1 MHSKNPL
8 RQLLNSS
15 GFPFQLRTKAEISA
29 VRSSHGWR
37 VRDKKFA
44 YAMVMKKIFTAAVLS
59 FALASS
65 ALAECSGNLVTSVK
79 DRFSGVT
86 RTKTRFQAAWGP
98 ATPNLYAFT
107 SGKDTT
113 FAIIFSNLTEEWHYL
128 RCATTFVL
136 ADDKPVAGRVVKE
149 ITSGGAGIEASA
161 KATQEK
167 VLADA
172 LAEAKSHPK
181 HLLAHVVLA
190 ETVTVQIDPDSV
202 AQLGTA
208 SKIEFKICNDEIM
221 ASPEFVTAAHE
232 FACKVAQSG
241 GPVTPSPAGAPVP
254 PGAPPS
260 GDIKPP
266 EGLSPGR

>member
-1 MHSKNPL
+1 M
-8 RQLLNSS
+8 
-15 GFPFQLRTKAEISA
+15 
-29 VRSSHGWR
+29 
-37 VRDKKFA
+37 RDRNFV
-44 YAMVMKKIFTAAVLS
+44 YAIAMKKILTAAALS

-65 ALAECSGNLVTSVK
+65 ALAECQGNLVTSVK

-86 RTKTRFQAAWGP
+86 RTKTRLQPAWGP

-107 SGKDTT
+107 SGKDRT

-136 ADDKPVAGRVVKE
+136 ADGKPVAGRVVKE
-149 ITSGGAGIEASA
+149 VASGGAGIEASA
-161 KATQEK
+161 KAAQEK
-167 VLADA
+167 ALADA
-172 LAEAKSHPK
+172 LAEAKSHPR

-190 ETVTVQIDPDSV
+190 ETVTVQIDADAV
-202 AQLGTA
+202 AQLGAA
-208 SKIEFKICNDEIM
+208 SKIEFKICNDELV

-241 GPVTPSPAGAPVP
+241 GALTPSPTGAPVP
-254 PGAPPS
+254 PGASPS

-266 EGLSPGR
+266 QGRSSGR